1 MSKSAAMKVA
11 ILAAKD
17 SSYSCGPDR
26 PNSNLQRPL
35 LTKEVRT
42 VHIAPSSPRN
52 PLQPRDQNV
61 AMRVQSKV
69 PAATRGASGRMDHYD
84 KQSKNS
90 RPLAPSALS
99 APERSSNRAPLTPRI
114 AGSNKPSGLGPRPLR
129 GAPQPCVKAN
139 SNENTVFT
147 PTSRSLNNVTPRSG
161 SRRLR
166 VDSASTT
173 PGSLPGEATET
184 SRSNVNVLSTEDTFS
199 SFSASLVSDKQIPNK
214 QTTSPSSFS
223 RIGNIDSNLAKEKEA
238 RLSADRVKIVATP
251 QSRSQVQS
259 KSAISS
265 FCYANG
271 DYIPFIQ
278 PQLAA
283 SALGNL
289 EERSVPKFF
298 HANGVPDLS
307 TSSAAYHPPPKSSS
321 AHSVSSLMSAVKFS
335 PHLSNNNYTSTFSRP
350 ASPSKLNQSSPVS
363 QLGSPLVT
371 SDFNSRL
378 QSKSVIPLTVTP
390 INEAL
395 RPLTQ
400 IDLTLNR
407 HERSSSSET
416 AGTQLKFNRTV
427 HIENKIDV
435 SLSNSQSSVNTIPRS
450 DNICEFQSPL
460 EQHNLSKS
468 GNILEQQSELAAN
481 ARRERKVLDLEITNS
496 SLAAINRTLERE
508 MRKQTAELRR
518 YRRLSRSGRFNI
530 SRSTSLCT
538 SLAPG
543 DVEISASDLS
553 DDNEESEEDT
563 SDSQY
568 DYSEE
573 EINDT
578 CSLSLSA
585 IAESDLRHRKKDE
598 KRLQHDLVK
607 HQQLLFDSRKLNQ
620 TLKRCLGLT
629 EDLIGKGRKALEH
642 KVTLCDDE
650 LGGRVLTGE
659 EVEEFED
666 EELSELGLQML
677 RDVRQAALGQNKIT
691 AI

>member
-1 MSKSAAMKVA
+1 MSKSAAVKVA

-42 VHIAPSSPRN
+42 VHIAPSSLRN

-114 AGSNKPSGLGPRPLR
+114 AGSNKPSGLGLRLQR

-139 SNENTVFT
+139 ANENTAFT

-173 PGSLPGEATET
+173 PGSLSGEATET
-184 SRSNVNVLSTEDTFS
+184 PRSNDYVLPTEDTFS

-214 QTTSPSSFS
+214 QTISPSSFL
-223 RIGNIDSNLAKEKEA
+223 RIGDIDSNLAKEKEA

-251 QSRSQVQS
+251 ESRSQVQS

-278 PQLAA
+278 PPLAA

-307 TSSAAYHPPPKSSS
+307 ASPAPYLPPPRSSS

-335 PHLSNNNYTSTFSRP
+335 SLSNNNYNPTFSRP

-363 QLGSPLVT
+363 QLGSPLVS

-378 QSKSVIPLTVTP
+378 QSNNGIPLTVTP

-395 RPLTQ
+395 RPPTQ
-400 IDLTLNR
+400 TDLKLSR
-407 HERSSSSET
+407 HERSLSCET
-416 AGTQLKFNRTV
+416 AGTQLRFNRRV
-427 HIENKIDV
+427 HIENNIDV
-435 SLSNSQSSVNTIPRS
+435 SLSNSGPSINAFPRS

-518 YRRLSRSGRFNI
+518 YRRLSRSGRLNI

-538 SLAPG
+538 SSALG
-543 DVEISASDLS
+543 DIEISASDLS

-563 SDSQY
+563 SDSHY

-573 EINDT
+573 ETNDT
-578 CSLSLSA
+578 CSLSPSA

-607 HQQLLFDSRKLNQ
+607 HQRLLFDSRKLNQ

-629 EDLIGKGRKALEH
+629 EDLIGKGKKALEH

-659 EVEEFED
+659 EVEEFEN

-677 RDVRQAALGQNKIT
+677 RDVRQAALG
-691 AI
+691 